1 MSGFA
6 AGFVLGLITV
16 AAVVGGRGEWV
27 MAWGNWLVLGL
38 SLVILVDLQRGRLQS
53 PDRDAHTTDIHR

>member
-16 AAVVGGRGEWV
+16 AAIVGGRGEWV
-27 MAWGNWLVLGL
+27 MAWANWLVLGL
-38 SLVILVDLQRGRLQS
+38 ALAVLVDLHQR
-53 PDRDAHTTDIHR
+53 